1 MSEYSILLKAKLD
14 AESTKGSVQNSINSI
29 QKSIV
34 LNISN
39 VKIDPTALN
48 NIKMQI
54 SAAIN
59 GGLSG
64 AGASSTGGTSR
75 GGTTKTPDPL
85 KIENQIQKWNNA
97 LSKMESLKPT
107 VFASGEVK
115 SATTA
120 FTSLFDGFKAGTVP
134 LDTMRTKL
142 DDVRTAMSKVSG
154 ATQQTVKDGDNLFR
168 ATGKNVAKVAEWAIA
183 TTLMYG
189 ALQQI
194 SKGVQYII
202 DLNKAMTDTQI
213 VTGYTKDQIQDLA
226 SDYNDLASELGATTL
241 EVANGAL
248 EWQRQGKTIEETE
261 KLLRASVMM
270 GKLANMDQAASTEA
284 LTSIMNGYKLSIDEV
299 MPTID
304 KLIALDNNFATS
316 TQEIANA
323 LTKVSAV
330 SKQSNVSLE
339 EMAAMIAVVSSDTRI
354 AAESI
359 GQSFSR

>member
-1 MSEYSILLKAKLD
+1 MTEYNILFKAKID
-14 AESTKGSVQNSINSI
+14 SNSNI
-29 QKSIV
+29 QQQLNTMTKSIA
-34 LNISN
+34 LTISN
-39 VKIDPTALN
+39 IKIDPTALN
-48 NIKMQI
+48 NIKAQI

-64 AGASSTGGTSR
+64 TGSSSSGTSR

-85 KIENQIQKWNNA
+85 KIDNQIQKWNNA

-107 VFASGEVK
+107 VFASGEVRT
-115 SATTA
+115 ATNA
-120 FTSLFDGFKAGTVP
+120 FTSLFDGFRTGTVSM
-134 LDTMRTKL
+134 DTMRTKL

-168 ATGKNVAKVAEWAIA
+168 ATAKNVAKVAEWAVA

-189 ALQQI
+189 ALKQI
-194 SKGVQYII
+194 GEGIQYIK
-202 DLNKAMTDTQI
+202 DLNKSMTDTQI
-213 VTGYTKDQIQDLA
+213 VTGYTKDQIKGLA
-226 SDYNDLASELGATTL
+226 SDYNNVATELGATTL
-241 EVANGAL
+241 EVSKGAL

-270 GKLANMDQAASTEA
+270 AKLANMDQAASTEA
-284 LTSIMNGYKLSIDEV
+284 LTSIMNGYKLSVDEV
-299 MPTID
+299 IPTID
-304 KLIALDNNFATS
+304 KLVALDNNYATS
-316 TQEIANA
+316 VQEISDA

-339 EMAAMIAVVSSDTRI
+339 EMAAMITVVSSDTRI
-354 AAESI
+354 AAESV